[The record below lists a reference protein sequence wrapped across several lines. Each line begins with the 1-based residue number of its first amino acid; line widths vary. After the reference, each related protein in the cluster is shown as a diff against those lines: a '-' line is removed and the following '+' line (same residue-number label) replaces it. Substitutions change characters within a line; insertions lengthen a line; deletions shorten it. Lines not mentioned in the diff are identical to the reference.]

1 MNKILLLCCVLFY
14 HHLFSQ
20 QLNFDIQGHRGARG
34 LFPENTIKGFI
45 EAIKIGVNTLE
56 LDVVIT
62 KDNQVVLSHEP
73 WLNSSICEGVTDDKS
88 KFNIYNLNYD
98 ELKQFDCGSKQNPKF
113 PQQHNYPAHKPL
125 LSEVFDSVE
134 AFVKANNLPL
144 PFYNIETKC
153 TPEGDGKFHP
163 VPEKFMELVYDVIK
177 QKELVYR
184 CIIQSF
190 DVRTIKALKEF
201 NCFMP
206 QALLVANAD
215 GVKKNVAKL
224 GFTPAIYSPN
234 YLLVTKKTV
243 KLCHQMGMKIIPWTV
258 NEVVK
263 MKKIKEIGCD
273 GLITDFPNEAVK
285 NLR

>member
-1 MNKILLLCCVLFY
+1 MCIVVFQVNVYSQLC
-14 HHLFSQ
+14 
-20 QLNFDIQGHRGARG
+20 NFDVQGHRGARG
-34 LFPENTIKGFI
+34 LFPENTVRGFI
-45 EAIKIGVNTLE
+45 EALKIGVSTLE

-73 WLNSSICEGVTDDKS
+73 WLSSDICVGVSDDKS
-88 KFNIYNLNYD
+88 KFNIYQLTYED
-98 ELKQFDCGSKQNPKF
+98 LKKFDCGSKQHPKF
-113 PQQHNYPAHKPL
+113 PQQQNFPAYKPL
-125 LSEVFDSVE
+125 LREVFDSVE
-134 AFVKANNLPL
+134 IFAKANNLPL

-153 TPEGDGKFHP
+153 TPEGDGQFHP
-163 VPEKFMELVYDVIK
+163 EPEKFIELVYDVIK
-177 QKELVYR
+177 QHELIDR

-190 DVRTIKALKEF
+190 DVRTIKALKEL

-234 YLLVTKKTV
+234 YHLVNKRMV
-243 KLCHQMGMKIIPWTV
+243 KNCHQMGMKIIPWTV
-258 NEVVK
+258 NEIAK
-263 MKKIKEIGCD
+263 MKRLKKIGCD
-273 GLITDFPNEAVK
+273 GIITDYPDVAVK